1 MGALLKLPFL
11 PSILNKNFL
20 LIYTWLFIAGLL
32 LINWIKFGRRLSSD
46 TDFIDIT
53 KIYEGYIPRIQ
64 KAGSNQPP
72 ALSLTWEF
80 LFYKIAPSVRFRFSE
95 VCPIAILLPEIFILI
110 VARDQNLLLRCQND
124 LSRYHQPDYIVFS
137 LLPLIAGR
145 QSAVD
150 RQSCRRDG
158 LDFLGCEEPS
168 SPTVSGLYIFP
179 VSTRDYL

>member
-1 MGALLKLPFL
+1 M
-11 PSILNKNFL
+11 
-20 LIYTWLFIAGLL
+20 
-32 LINWIKFGRRLSSD
+32 
-46 TDFIDIT
+46 
-53 KIYEGYIPRIQ
+53 
-64 KAGSNQPP
+64 
-72 ALSLTWEF
+72 
-80 LFYKIAPSVRFRFSE
+80 RFRFSE

-158 LDFLGCEEPS
+158 LDFLGCEEQYAFSDFRRSYKSRSLALRVLSQQIPIVAC
-168 SPTVSGLYIFP
+168 PTSIG
-179 VSTRDYL
+179 VSTSAGATAFTRIPRGASSNPRDLVINVTPPLDAL